1 MAGKAPRTKTPAADQ
16 ASQDPQSGDQNTQQA
31 PGEVAAASTAAT
43 ESTAPAPAEGAGAA
57 QSSSDTAPEPVPEP
71 TPEPTPEATPEPGA
85 AESTSPIA
93 ELLGG
98 AVGDFIRHASHC
110 VIEERVRQIVEE
122 GHSPA
127 DDLAYSKYQLERAA
141 VGYVGHAAGLPRARL
156 DLYWPFHPSAFK
168 PGATRRQTL
177 VKAGALI
184 LAAIEAIDRA
194 EDADS

>member
-1 MAGKAPRTKTPAADQ
+1 MAGKTPRAKTPAADQ
-16 ASQDPQSGDQNTQQA
+16 ASQDPQSGEQTNPQA
-31 PGEVAAASTAAT
+31 PGEVAAASTAASEAIT
-43 ESTAPAPAEGAGAA
+43 PAEGAGAA
-57 QSSSDTAPEPVPEP
+57 QSGGDTAPEPVPEP
-71 TPEPTPEATPEPGA
+71 TPEPTPEPGA
-85 AESTSPIA
+85 ADSTSPIA

-127 DDLAYSKYQLERAA
+127 DDLAYNKYQLERAA

-194 EDADS
+194 EAADS